1 MNRLI
6 AQRWELDERIGRGA
20 MGEVWGG
27 VDRANGQPV
36 AVKIM
41 RGMASRD
48 PELVARFEREAKL
61 LGKLKTPFVCGVTA
75 YGRSDEGEPY
85 MVMERLVG
93 ETLEA
98 LLEREGYLPL
108 AETAKIADEILQALV
123 VAHDAGIVH
132 RDLSPSNVFLHRRAD
147 KRIITKVLDF
157 GLAKSAPRSEDG
169 DVPRTGKRTTMG
181 SLAYAAPEQLGDSA
195 KAGPRA
201 DLYAVGTIVFRALS
215 GHLPYGTAKGTSLI
229 VLKKEHDPPS
239 IDEITGET
247 WPASVSTFLAR
258 TMARATSKRYAS
270 AELALAAL
278 REVSRK
284 KSPSLVMP
292 ERPADRTPTLT
303 IDDHHRRA
311 RR

>member
-27 VDRANGQPV
+27 VDRTNGQPV
-36 AVKIM
+36 AVKIA

-48 PELVARFEREAKL
+48 PELVARFEREGKL
-61 LGKLKTPFVCGVTA
+61 LSKLKTPFVCGVTA
-75 YGRSDEGEPY
+75 YGRTEEAEPY

-108 AETAKIADEILQALV
+108 AETAKIADEILQGLV
-123 VAHDAGIVH
+123 VAHDGGIVH

-157 GLAKSAPRSEDG
+157 GVAKAKTSDG

-201 DLYAVGTIVFRALS
+201 DLYALGTIVFRALS
-215 GHLPYGTAKGTSLI
+215 GQLPYGTAKGTSLI
-229 VLKKEHDPPS
+229 VLKKEHDPPT

-247 WPASVSTFLAR
+247 WPASVSAFLGR
-258 TMARATSKRYAS
+258 TMARVTSKRYAS
-270 AELALAAL
+270 AEIALAAL
-278 REVSRK
+278 REVLRK
-284 KSPSLVMP
+284 KSPALVMP
-292 ERPADRTPTLT
+292 ERGADRTPTLT